1 MRQRQLGFGHADQ
14 RHRLCGGDRHLQ
26 RARAGHAD
34 VLAGQNHQPAGDE
47 PRVLPGDQH
56 AGQIVQR
63 GIDVGTAHRFD
74 EGADDVVVLVAVTV
88 VAHRGFVHRPLDGLH
103 ADQLAGRLG
112 CLGRYFQRGQGAP
125 GVAGRE
131 LHQQVDGLRRYRDC
145 PAQAAGSSI
154 ARCTTARVSSAVSGR
169 SCRISD
175 RDSSGAT
182 TENDGFS
189 VVAATNSTTRC
200 STADSRAS
208 CWVLENR
215 CTSSMNSTVCSP

>member
-1 MRQRQLGFGHADQ
+1 M
-14 RHRLCGGDRHLQ
+14 
-26 RARAGHAD
+26 
-34 VLAGQNHQPAGDE
+34 
-47 PRVLPGDQH
+47 
-56 AGQIVQR
+56 QR

-145 PAQAAGSSI
+145 PAQAAGVIDRALYYRAGVLGRQRPQLQDQRPRQQRCHHRKRRVLGGRRHQQHHPVFHRRQQGVLLGLGKSVHLVDEQHGLLAVKQRFSRI
-154 ARCTTARVSSAVSGR
+154 LDDRPHFLDAGRQCRQGLEPAAGGLRDQRRQRCLAAARG
-169 SCRISD
+169 
-175 RDSSGAT
+175 
-182 TENDGFS
+182 
-189 VVAATNSTTRC
+189 
-200 STADSRAS
+200 
-208 CWVLENR
+208 
-215 CTSSMNSTVCSP
+215 P